1 MKNML
6 NLSSKTKLDQ
16 RRRAR
21 GEMMKERSAEAARS
35 AVIVGLVTRIVPVRQ
50 HLL

>member
-16 RRRAR
+16 RRAR